1 MRLLRQLIGVFT
13 TLGILFA
20 ILMLFTYDII
30 KIEWISFMEIQPAYR
45 QMEDPLPPPE
55 RSIPIEGPIAIPGL
69 GAPENPTTA
78 DEASFTRGAE
88 LYVIN
93 CQMCH
98 GPKGKGNGTIA
109 PFLLN
114 FKPANLTSEIA
125 QSKSDGSIFLTI
137 SNGLEGR
144 MPALNENLT
153 VSERWDV
160 VNFVRLCFGPQE
172 NSREECQD
180 E

>member
-1 MRLLRQLIGVFT
+1 MRLFRQLFWVLGTLMVL
-13 TLGILFA
+13 LGIL
-20 ILMLFTYDII
+20 LLFTYDII

-45 QMEDPLPPPE
+45 PMEHPLPPPE

-69 GAPENPTTA
+69 GAPENPMPA
-78 DEASFTRGAE
+78 DEASLARGQE
-88 LYVIN
+88 LYTIN

-98 GPKGKGNGTIA
+98 GVSGQGNGQIA

-114 FKPANLTSEIA
+114 FKPANLTSEVV

-160 VNFVRLCFGPQE
+160 VNYVRTLKLD
-172 NSREECQD
+172 EE
-180 E
+180 